1 MIPAKISH
9 ANQWPR
15 RLARFPGFPI
25 TVEGKVDEGFGR
37 STAKWREDA
46 SLGKRERLAR
56 LCKRLRRAPARVD
69 HISYQLLHRT
79 AAALIEAERFNS
91 NTAVTLIHSFSG
103 DLVGFKDYQAFISL
117 FGKWS
122 KPNTVTNVGRRNG
135 VQLYTS

>member
-1 MIPAKISH
+1 M
-9 ANQWPR
+9 
-15 RLARFPGFPI
+15 
-25 TVEGKVDEGFGR
+25 EGKVDEGFGQT
-37 STAKWREDA
+37 TAKWREDA
-46 SLGKRERLAR
+46 SPGKRERLAR
-56 LCKRLRRAPARVD
+56 LCKRLRGAPARVD

-79 AAALIEAERFNS
+79 AAALIEAERFNA

-103 DLVGFKDYQAFISL
+103 DRIGFKDYQAFISL

>member
-1 MIPAKISH
+1 MRASDRPQPNGVRMPVL
-9 ANQWPR
+9 ANESAWP
-15 RLARFPGFPI
+15 GC
-25 TVEGKVDEGFGR
+25 
-37 STAKWREDA
+37 A
-46 SLGKRERLAR
+46 SVL
-56 LCKRLRRAPARVD
+56 RVD

-79 AAALIEAERFNS
+79 AAALIEAERFNA

-103 DLVGFKDYQAFISL
+103 DRVGFKDYQAFISL